1 MPIAFALILSLLC
14 ATGAG
19 AQSDPDELTKM
30 VATYELTMARVEGY
44 GAVMAGIA
52 DWAGKDP
59 KAIAAMMGRAAKGPM
74 SLQASAAMFEKEP
87 AVKALLDQ
95 HKVTGMDIVVLP
107 MAVMQG
113 QVAALGESQGR
124 TFPAD
129 RINPKNIAFAKAN
142 GPAIDAV
149 MKKAQADRQRAFPAP
164 Q

>member
-1 MPIAFALILSLLC
+1 MSVALILFLLC
-14 ATGAG
+14 ATGAE
-19 AQSDPDELTKM
+19 AQTNSDELTKT
-30 VATYELTMARVEGY
+30 VATYELTMPRIDGY

-59 KAIAAMMGRAAKGPM
+59 KAIAAMMGRAPKGPM

-87 AVKALLDQ
+87 AVKSLLDQ
-95 HKVTGMDIVVLP
+95 HKVTGLDMVVLP
-107 MAVMQG
+107 MAVMQA

-129 RINPKNIAFAKAN
+129 RINPKNVALAKAS
-142 GPAIDAV
+142 GAAIDAV
-149 MKKAQADRQRAFPAP
+149 MKKAQADRLRAFPQP